1 MSVLNKQINNHL
13 KIEPRGRKPA
23 LRESVYYFLSD
34 TDFKILWFVNCSFS
48 ACDKDYSSC
57 YILNVLSVQL
67 KCDTLVGFV
76 DDEPA
81 MQPLL
86 NIAINAAR
94 QAGDIIVRH
103 IEQLDRIKIT
113 AKGNEEF
120 FCEVDIK
127 AEQAI
132 INTIHKAYPD
142 HGILAEESGS
152 QNENAES
159 VWIIDPLDGTNNYLH
174 GFPFFAVSIA
184 LRVKNRLEH
193 AVIYDPIR
201 HECFSASRGHG
212 ARLNDRRL
220 RVSKQTQL
228 NAAMLGTAFSVR
240 DATRAKRYLPIIE
253 ALTGKCAGIR
263 ATGSA
268 ALNLAY
274 VASGRL
280 DMAVDFGLRPWDIAA
295 GCLLVQEAGG
305 LIGDLQGG
313 ENHLR
318 NGDMIAAP
326 PKLFKSLLQTIL
338 PATR

>member
-1 MSVLNKQINNHL
+1 
-13 KIEPRGRKPA
+13 
-23 LRESVYYFLSD
+23 
-34 TDFKILWFVNCSFS
+34 
-48 ACDKDYSSC
+48 
-57 YILNVLSVQL
+57 
-67 KCDTLVGFV
+67 
-76 DDEPA
+76 

-86 NIAINAAR
+86 NIAISAAR

-103 IEQLDRIKIT
+103 LEQLDRIKIT
-113 AKGNEEF
+113 AKSNEES

-132 INTIHKAYPD
+132 INAIHKAYPD
-142 HGILAEESGS
+142 HGIIAEESGT
-152 QNENAES
+152 QNADAES

-174 GFPFFAVSIA
+174 GFPFYAVSIA
-184 LRVKNRLEH
+184 LRVKNRIEH
-193 AVIYDPIR
+193 AVVYDPLR

-228 NAAMLGTAFSVR
+228 SAAMLGTAFPMRSISR
-240 DATRAKRYLPIIE
+240 SQRYLPAVE
-253 ALTGKCAGIR
+253 ALSGKCAGVR

-280 DMAVDFGLRPWDIAA
+280 DGSWDFGLRPWDIAA

-305 LIGDLQGG
+305 LVSDPQGG
-313 ENHLR
+313 EDYLR
-318 NGDMIAAP
+318 HGDIIAGT
-326 PKLFKSLLQTIL
+326 PKVFKSLLQTL
-338 PATR
+338 MPASK